1 MLGFGNGS
9 LAKASHRPIR
19 NDPDDHQQH
28 KNYRDCPFMQD
39 GADPKNDGIRPAEGK
54 GARYWL

>member
-19 NDPDDHQQH
+19 NDPDDDHQDEH
-28 KNYRDCPFMQD
+28 NRDRPRMQY
-39 GADPKNDGIRPAEGK
+39 GTDPEYDGIRPAEGK